1 MVLYP
6 EKYVDSVLDI
16 TPELLEENNISGII
30 LDVDNT
36 LMDKRKNMPK
46 GVKEWLDNLKEK
58 GYKICIVS
66 NTSKVEKVKSTAEY
80 LGLPYFY
87 LSLKPF
93 KRNLKKA
100 QKLLEI
106 EDSRKIAV
114 IGDQVFTDVWGANRA
129 KMFPILVKPISSEDI
144 WVTVLN
150 RKLEKHVLKRYIKKQ
165 KKKEENK
172 EGK

>member
-1 MVLYP
+1 MILYP
-6 EKYVDSVLDI
+6 KVYLDSVLEI

-36 LMDKRKNMPK
+36 LMDKKKNMPK

-66 NTSKVEKVKSTAEY
+66 NTSKVEKVKSTANY
-80 LGLPYFY
+80 LDLPYFY
-87 LSLKPF
+87 LSLKPL

-100 QKLLEI
+100 KKLLEI
-106 EDSRKIAV
+106 EDSNRIAV
-114 IGDQVFTDVWGANRA
+114 VGDQVFTDVLGANRA
-129 KMFPILVKPISSEDI
+129 KMFSILVKPISSEDI

-150 RKLEKHVLKRYIKKQ
+150 RKLEKHVLKRYMKKQ
-165 KKKEENK
+165 KKNKITKKEN
-172 EGK
+172 